1 MAAAKKKRAKKTAKP
16 KRRRARTMLIDTHV
30 MAWEFAFE
38 HAASLESLRLYADG
52 SAWLELEGNRDAPPP
67 GPCEVYVPQL
77 PEKLAWINSEL
88 DAAGW
93 PPMSEWWTKRL
104 ARFYFGNRIMRERL
118 LSPRKQRR
126 ACVWRVGRRGGK
138 STTICRV
145 AVYEC
150 VFGDHDV
157 PPGDTGVYAIISAE
171 RPQAKERVVTIK
183 AICDVIGV
191 EGKPMAESYEFA
203 KMNRAIRCFTASITS
218 VVSFTCIGA
227 MCDEM
232 AIWRDE
238 KEGTNPAADIIRS
251 LKPTTATM
259 RNAVIHYVSAP
270 WSTLDEHHK
279 MYEAGNTN
287 AQLVFYAPTWV
298 ANDNFISEEET
309 HLLEPDGPSW
319 ARAYKAVPLASD
331 ETKFFSAALIDQ
343 AVKFDQ
349 DWSDVDPEIEETS

>member
-1 MAAAKKKRAKKTAKP
+1 
-16 KRRRARTMLIDTHV
+16 MLLESHAL
-30 MAWEFAFE
+30 AWEFAFE
-38 HAASLESLRLYADG
+38 RAADLDSVRLYGDG
-52 SAWLELEGNRDAPPP
+52 SAWIELEGNRDEPPL

-93 PPMSEWWTKRL
+93 PPMSEWWKKRL
-104 ARFYFGNRIMRERL
+104 ARFYFANWVMRERL

-145 AVYEC
+145 AVFEC

-191 EGKPMAESYEFA
+191 DGKPMAESFEFS

-279 MYEAGNTN
+279 MFELGQTA
-287 AQLVFYAPTWV
+287 AQLAFYAPTWV

-309 HLLEPDGPSW
+309 HLLEPDAPSW

-331 ETKFFSAALIDQ
+331 ETKFFSAMLIEQ
-343 AVKFDQ
+343 AVKFGH
-349 DWSDVDPEIEETS
+349 DWSDVEIGEEAS